1 MKRSTILQLGAI
13 IFLGFFTSSCIQ
25 DSCNSTKLYRL
36 YTPVY
41 ETMDNIR
48 GMVEMQEAQ
57 EMEDPGKIYVYG
69 DYMFMN
75 EKGKGIHL
83 INVSDKANPVTESF
97 IKIPGNVDMAV
108 QGTYLYA
115 DNFIDLVVFDLSD
128 LSNIKE
134 VGRELNV
141 FPENVS
147 VHERA
152 GHWLVDKTQGV
163 AIDWEVEEIEVD
175 CDSDNS
181 SFLRGGVVFAE
192 DASVGNSGQSDN
204 GGGASGAGGSMAR
217 FTLMSNHLY
226 VIDDS
231 GIMHLFDLNNPTDPT
246 KAGHVDIAW
255 NIETIFPFYR
265 GEYQYLFIGAQDGMY
280 IYDNNTPTAPF
291 QMSKFVHVNSCDPVV
306 AHDTVAFV
314 TLRNGTECEGFSN
327 ELQLI
332 DIRDLNKPE
341 LISTYDLHNPHG
353 LGYDNGLL
361 FICDANEGL
370 KVYDISQSLEKV
382 DDNLIE
388 HFTGFFAYDVI
399 PFKGTLYLSTDKGLY
414 LVDYTDKGDITIKSK
429 MLTGNL

>member
-1 MKRSTILQLGAI
+1 
-13 IFLGFFTSSCIQ
+13 
-25 DSCNSTKLYRL
+25 
-36 YTPVY
+36 
-41 ETMDNIR
+41 MDNVR
-48 GMVEMQEAQ
+48 EMVEMQEAQ
-57 EMEDPGKIYVYG
+57 EMENPGKIYVYG
-69 DYMFMN
+69 NYMFMN
-75 EKGKGIHL
+75 EKGKGIHI
-83 INVSDKANPVTESF
+83 INISDKANPVTESF
-97 IKIPGNVDMAV
+97 IKIPGNIDMAV

-128 LSNIKE
+128 LDNIKE

-152 GHWLVDKTQGV
+152 GHWLVDKSQGV

-175 CDSDNS
+175 CDADNEL
-181 SFLRGGVVFAE
+181 FLRGGVLFAE
-192 DASVGNSGQSDN
+192 DASMGGGNSGQENS
-204 GGGASGAGGSMAR
+204 GGSNSGAGGSMAR

-226 VIDDS
+226 VIDEA
-231 GIMHLFDLNNPTDPT
+231 GKMHLFGLADPT
-246 KAGHVDIAW
+246 NPSKVGDVDIAW

-306 AHDTVAFV
+306 AHDTMAFV
-314 TLRNGTECEGFSN
+314 TLRNGTECDGYTN

-332 DIRDLNKPE
+332 DIRDLNKPK
-341 LISTYDLHNPHG
+341 LISTYDMHNPHG
-353 LGYDNGLL
+353 LGYDDGLL

-370 KVYDISQSLEKV
+370 KVYDISKSTEKV

-399 PFKGTLYLSTDKGLY
+399 PYRGTLFLSTDKGLY
-414 LVDYTDKGDITIKSK
+414 LVDYTDKENVTIKSK
-429 MLTGNL
+429 MLTADI